1 MMNQIDEPRRKQL
14 VETYGPI
21 AGEYYDEGREKGR
34 EEGREEV
41 MLSVMQNLFYK
52 GFETKQIAEI
62 FGISY
67 EKAEEILKKIKDL
80 NS

>member
-1 MMNQIDEPRRKQL
+1 MNQIDEPRRKQL

-34 EEGREEV
+34 EEV
-41 MLSVMQNLFYK
+41 MISVMQNLFLK

-62 FGISY
+62 FGITI
-67 EKAEEILKKIKDL
+67 EEAEEMLRKIKDL